1 MVNDWKTVGLGEI
14 SEFSQGLQVDPKD
27 QFYEY
32 EEGMV
37 RFIRIIDFTNPSE
50 PVRFINCT
58 NDRYMVNEND
68 IVMIRY
74 GSQTAGKVVKG
85 MQGVIANNMFK
96 INILSNEVERSYLYH
111 FLSNRQVFDLLRSSQ
126 SSSTMPAITFGLMKS
141 LEISYPPIPEQK
153 AIAHILGTL
162 DEKIELNRQM
172 NETLEAMA
180 QALFKSWFVDFDPV
194 IDNALLAGNDIPEPL
209 KERAELRQAQLNS
222 GKAKANSNI
231 NDLFPSEFEFTEEL
245 GWIPK
250 GWKVQLS
257 NTLFD
262 IRDGTHDSPKQV
274 EEGKY
279 LITSRHITTGVIDF
293 DNAYFI
299 SQEDFEEVNRRSAVA
314 PYDILITM
322 IGTVGISHL
331 VLQEEIDFAIK
342 NVGLFRTGEDRRI
355 AIFFYLYLKSK
366 FMEHY
371 LESRM
376 AGTTQK
382 YLTLKALRSLPV
394 TKPSN
399 ELLTKFYEI
408 TSSYFNK
415 IHANNQQV
423 EALAKLRDTLLP
435 KLMSGEL
442 RIPDTEKLAENI

>member
-162 DEKIELNRQM
+162 DDKIELNRKM

-180 QALFKSWFVDFDPV
+180 QTLFKSWFVDFDPV
-194 IDNALLAGNDIPEPL
+194 IDNALLAGKTIPEPL
-209 KERAELRQAQLNS
+209 KERAEMRQAQLDS
-222 GKAKANSNI
+222 GNAKTNPEI

-250 GWKVQLS
+250 GWSV
-257 NTLFD
+257 
-262 IRDGTHDSPKQV
+262 DSV
-274 EEGKY
+274 DN
-279 LITSRHITTGVIDF
+279 LI
-293 DNAYFI
+293 
-299 SQEDFEEVNRRSAVA
+299 
-314 PYDILITM
+314 
-322 IGTVGISHL
+322 
-331 VLQEEIDFAIK
+331 EI
-342 NVGLFRTGEDRRI
+342 NPR
-355 AIFFYLYLKSK
+355 
-366 FMEHY
+366 
-371 LESRM
+371 
-376 AGTTQK
+376 
-382 YLTLKALRSLPV
+382 LTLKKGALASHADMKALPESGFNIDGV
-394 TKPSN
+394 IEKEYSGG
-399 ELLTKFYEI
+399 TKFQNRDVLFARI
-408 TSSYFNK
+408 TPCLENGKTGLVDFLEPGEVGFGSTEFIVLREKDNITMEFVACLARNNKFRLHAIQSMVGSSGRQRVQNSCFSDFYMALPKSSNK
-415 IHANNQQV
+415 VLELFHEMTSVNFEKISIQAK
-423 EALAKLRDTLLP
+423 ESRTLAKLRDTLLP

-442 RIPDTEKLAENI
+442 RIADAEKLAENI